1 LENTPM
7 RKFLWPVLVILA
19 GCAVPPRE
27 EAPPAAAVPA
37 APAAAPGEAWKV
49 VSSKLEVRVYRDGP
63 MQKLG
68 HNHLIR
74 RTSSRAKSWYASR

>member
-1 LENTPM
+1 M

-37 APAAAPGEAWKV
+37 APAARAGRG
-49 VSSKLEVRVYRDGP
+49 LEGRLLDARSARLP
-63 MQKLG
+63 
-68 HNHLIR
+68 
-74 RTSSRAKSWYASR
+74 